1 MVFSIRTVY
10 LHMCSDPGMPPM
22 LDFRLCMWSH
32 CFSRLLQQSYNSE
45 EPAAIPSTSEFPS
58 FLFNSNS
65 RHGVSYNKILQYAF
79 GDTCGHCFGWELE
92 YQQVPRLVK
101 QGLCEKWS
109 LCDVIKDSDKITFI
123 KVLSHLDLRVQ
134 VCLADFYLEFVFALL
149 TNGILC
155 WDSLFIIAIIHH
167 HSICSIWFIII
178 TSWCVYFSSWF

>member
-1 MVFSIRTVY
+1 
-10 LHMCSDPGMPPM
+10 M
-22 LDFRLCMWSH
+22 L
-32 CFSRLLQQSYNSE
+32 
-45 EPAAIPSTSEFPS
+45 
-58 FLFNSNS
+58 
-65 RHGVSYNKILQYAF
+65 F
-79 GDTCGHCFGWELE
+79 GDTCGHCFGWELG

-155 WDSLFIIAIIHH
+155 
-167 HSICSIWFIII
+167 
-178 TSWCVYFSSWF
+178 